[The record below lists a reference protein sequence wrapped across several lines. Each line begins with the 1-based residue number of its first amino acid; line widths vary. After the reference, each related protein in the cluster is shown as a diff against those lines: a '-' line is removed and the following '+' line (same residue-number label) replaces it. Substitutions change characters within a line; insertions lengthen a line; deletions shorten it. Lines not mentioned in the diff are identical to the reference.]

1 VYPSD
6 TKYIVRQLVST
17 RPRFHLRDWL
27 HIGSAQDPTDGK
39 EYALNSEM
47 ESKFIVGGDPE
58 KLTCDLRKLYR
69 PTE

>member
-17 RPRFHLRDWL
+17 RPCFHPRDWL
-27 HIGSAQDPTDGK
+27 RVGSAQDPVDRK
-39 EYALNSEM
+39 EYALKSEM
-47 ESKFIVGGDPE
+47 ESKFIIGGDPE

-69 PTE
+69 PIE